1 MILVAGSLLLTGVA
15 SAQVGNIA
23 IQPTMGAPVPG
34 LTASQLDR
42 FVKGKIEF
50 DHILSNAEGLG
61 PCFNDTGCA
70 QCHAVPQSG
79 GGSNITV
86 TRFGKKATQN
96 TPFDPLAS
104 LGGSL
109 LQAHA
114 IDPAVQEVIPPEA
127 DVTTPRETPSVFG
140 AGLVQAI
147 PDATLIGNQAN
158 GGVAHVVTLL
168 EDPNGPTH
176 IGRFGWKAQV
186 ATMLSFSGDAS
197 LNEMGLTNALVGT
210 ENAPNGNQALL
221 QQYDLVADPEDQ
233 PDGEGFTRIERMD
246 DFQRFLAP
254 PPQTPKSGMT
264 GETLFNTIGCATCHV
279 PSYTTG
285 SAPETALSGKV
296 IHPYSD
302 FLLHDMGALGDGI
315 VQGMGTEKLMRTSSL
330 WGLNVRAVD
339 SLLHNGSATG
349 NSEAGN
355 IEAAIAAHDGQGAA
369 ARNAFNGLSTAQKA
383 QVDAFLL
390 SLGQLEFDADHN
402 NSVDAFDW
410 FFIDNNGWFQG
421 PGANNVTPDTT
432 SALADI
438 DQDGDV
444 DIVDFGL
451 LQRAMTP
458 Q

>member
-1 MILVAGSLLLTGVA
+1 MLLVAGSLLLTGVA

-23 IQPTMGAPVPG
+23 LQPTMGAPVPG

-42 FVKGKIEF
+42 FVKGKAEF

-70 QCHAVPQSG
+70 QCHAVPESG

-86 TRFGKKATQN
+86 TRFGKKATIN

-147 PDATLIGNQAN
+147 PDAVLIGNQAN
-158 GGVAHVVTLL
+158 GGTAHVVTLL

-221 QQYDLVADPEDQ
+221 AQYDLVPDPEDQ

-285 SAPETALSGKV
+285 SASETALSGKV

-302 FLLHDMGALGDGI
+302 FLLHDMGSLGDGI

-349 NSEAGN
+349 FSEAGN
-355 IEAAIAAHDGQGAA
+355 IEAAIAAHDGQGGP
-369 ARNAFNGLSTAQKA
+369 ARDAFNGLLPAQKA

-410 FFIDNNGWFQG
+410 FFIENNGWFQG